1 MMTGNFFF
9 MYRTCLQTKD
19 SLRVECENA
28 SYLQRAAK
36 LSEKRKK
43 SNMNNRMKYVIII
56 TQILTVYTSEEDL

>member
-1 MMTGNFFF
+1 

-19 SLRVECENA
+19 SLRVERENA

-36 LSEKRKK
+36 SSEKRKK

-56 TQILTVYTSEEDL
+56 TQILTV